1 MTEAAIEA
9 RRRYR
14 REWYAKNKD
23 KHMEYQERYWLKK
36 SREWAEEESCE
47 RGITTD
53 KISHK

>member
-1 MTEAAIEA
+1 MTDAAVDA

-36 SREWAEEESCE
+36 SLEWQREEKE
-47 RGITTD
+47 RINAIQATR
-53 KISHK
+53 K